1 MSHDSMILCG
11 DSKKFEYLGENETK
25 NETILIHWSGAQAS
39 LNDEKNWGAKISW
52 TIPLRKFLAN
62 KMYKLICINLALHVI

>member
-11 DSKKFEYLGENETK
+11 DSKNFEYLGENETK

-39 LNDEKNWGAKISW
+39 LNDEKNWGGENLVDYPFKEISS
-52 TIPLRKFLAN
+52 K
-62 KMYKLICINLALHVI
+62 